1 MYADLSIFCGTEHK
15 ITLKLL
21 KFMAGRKKSTN
32 ISIFQ
37 LEEDVLNLQLLL
49 QEEIKLHVI
58 LEKAVEE
65 AAVKLTDISC
75 LPKDAQELLSNIA
88 TLESTVEKLEEE
100 MIYLNFQLI
109 QERNERRLAEYQL
122 KQLPGSP
129 QIMCPIAQAGLDDLA
144 IEEEQG
150 PSEIIQQFGRLGR
163 IPHNGV
169 LNHPY
174 PNQLSE
180 EIVRCMKDIFISLAD
195 CSSFPSRFS
204 SPDSF
209 CSSTSPQGHITFWPL
224 SELTSI
230 SSWRQSPQSDIQCN
244 NDVLTTGGIFDP
256 YKVRGKLSWID
267 IGNYSL
273 SKEVSWMSVEKN
285 QLEYASDSLKVF
297 RSLIEQLAE
306 VNPFHLSYSEKLA
319 FWINLY
325 NALIM
330 HAYLAYGV
338 PKSDM
343 KLFALMQKAAYT
355 VGGHSFSAACIEYVV
370 LKMKPPVHRPQTALL
385 LALQKLKVS
394 EEQKRSSIDT
404 YEPLV
409 TFALSC
415 GTYSSPAVR
424 VYTAGNVKEELQVAQ
439 RDFIRASVG
448 MSNKKKLLVP
458 KMLHSFARGF
468 VDDSDIPIWISRF
481 LPQQQVGFLE
491 HCTSQRRYSL
501 LGSRSCGIIPYDSRF
516 RYLFLPDVLP
526 S

>member
-1 MYADLSIFCGTEHK
+1 MAGREKPTSLSIFE
-15 ITLKLL
+15 
-21 KFMAGRKKSTN
+21 
-32 ISIFQ
+32 
-37 LEEDVLNLQLLL
+37 LEKDVLNLQLLL

-65 AAVKLTDISC
+65 AAFELSDLSC
-75 LPKDAQELLSNIA
+75 LPKDAQELLSNIS
-88 TLESTVEKLEEE
+88 TLESTVGKLEEE
-100 MIYLNFQLI
+100 MISLSFQLI

-129 QIMCPIAQAGLDDLA
+129 QIACPIAQASMDDLV
-144 IEEEQG
+144 IDEELG
-150 PSEIIQQFGRLGR
+150 PSELIKHFGKFGR
-163 IPHNGV
+163 IPHKGIM
-169 LNHPY
+169 NHPH

-195 CSSFPSRFS
+195 CSSLPLRFS
-204 SPDSF
+204 SPESF
-209 CSSTSPQGHITFWPL
+209 CPSTSPQGHSPTFWPL

-230 SSWRQSPQSDIQCN
+230 SSWRHSPQTDIQCN
-244 NDVLTTGGIFDP
+244 NDVLTSGGIFDP
-256 YKVRGKLSWID
+256 YKVRGKLSWVD

-273 SKEVSWMSVEKN
+273 AKEVSWMSVEKK
-285 QLEYASDSLKVF
+285 QLEYASDSLKMF

-306 VNPFHLSYSEKLA
+306 VNPIHLSYSEKLA

-370 LKMKPPVHRPQTALL
+370 LKMKPPVHRPQTSLL

-394 EEQKRSSIDT
+394 DEQKRFSIDT
-404 YEPLV
+404 FEPLV

-415 GTYSSPAVR
+415 GTYSSPAVK
-424 VYTAGNVKEELQVAQ
+424 VYSAGNVKEELQEAQ

-448 MSNKKKLLVP
+448 MNNKRKLLVP

-468 VDDSDIPIWISRF
+468 VDDSEVPIWISRF
-481 LPQQQVGFLE
+481 LPQQQAGFVE
-491 HCTSQRRYSL
+491 QCISQRRYSL

-516 RYLFLPDVLP
+516 RYLFLPEIFP
-526 S
+526 